1 MREESFFRKSMKI
14 AVPVALQAMLQSS
27 FSMIDQVMV
36 GQLGKTAIAAV
47 EVGGKPGFV
56 FAFVSGA
63 VATVTGIMVSQYM
76 GKEDEEKVDV
86 SMSVNLLVMLAIAL
100 LTTLACLIFP
110 GKLTGIFTG
119 DEAVIRTG
127 AEYVRILALVYPL
140 SGIASILAVQ
150 IRCKDHSEYPLYISA
165 AAAVV
170 NTALNFALI
179 FGHFGAPALGVK
191 GAAIASVVSQVVNL
205 GLMIY
210 FYNKINRFRFSLK
223 MNRAEVWQYV
233 TILFPIV
240 FNEFMWTVGQNVNTF
255 IYGHMGTDEL
265 AGMSLTGPVQGLSIG
280 ALSGLS
286 QAAGILIGKR
296 LGEQEYDKAY
306 EESRKLCLYGF
317 AGSVIMS
324 VILVAC
330 RGLYVGLFKVDV
342 NVAWIGELLLLA
354 FAVLAPVKVQ
364 NMILGGGII
373 RSGGRTK
380 YIMIIDLLG
389 TWLVGVP
396 LGLFTG
402 LYLKLP
408 IAWVYFILSQEE
420 LVRFIITVFMFRSRK
435 WMNTIE

>member
-1 MREESFFRKSMKI
+1 MMEESFFRKSIKI

-110 GKLTGIFTG
+110 GKLTGIFTR
-119 DEAVIRTG
+119 DAAVIKTG
-127 AEYVRILALVYPL
+127 AEYVRMVSLVYPL

-170 NTALNFALI
+170 NTALNFVLI

-205 GLMIY
+205 GLMIC
-210 FYNKINRFRFSLK
+210 FYNKINRFRLSLK
-223 MNRAEVWQYV
+223 MNRAEVWQYI

-306 EESRKLCLYGF
+306 EESKKLCLYGF

-324 VILVAC
+324 VLLVLC
-330 RGLYVGLFKVDV
+330 RGLYVGLFKVDA

-389 TWLVGVP
+389 TWFVGVP

>member
-1 MREESFFRKSMKI
+1 MAEESFFKKSMKI

-110 GKLTGIFTG
+110 GKLTGIFIG

-127 AEYVRILALVYPL
+127 AEYVRILAFVYPL

-191 GAAIASVVSQVVNL
+191 GAA
-205 GLMIY
+205 
-210 FYNKINRFRFSLK
+210 
-223 MNRAEVWQYV
+223 
-233 TILFPIV
+233 
-240 FNEFMWTVGQNVNTF
+240 
-255 IYGHMGTDEL
+255 MG
-265 AGMSLTGPVQGLSIG
+265 S
-280 ALSGLS
+280 
-286 QAAGILIGKR
+286 
-296 LGEQEYDKAY
+296 
-306 EESRKLCLYGF
+306 
-317 AGSVIMS
+317 
-324 VILVAC
+324 
-330 RGLYVGLFKVDV
+330 
-342 NVAWIGELLLLA
+342 
-354 FAVLAPVKVQ
+354 
-364 NMILGGGII
+364 
-373 RSGGRTK
+373 
-380 YIMIIDLLG
+380 
-389 TWLVGVP
+389 
-396 LGLFTG
+396 
-402 LYLKLP
+402 
-408 IAWVYFILSQEE
+408 
-420 LVRFIITVFMFRSRK
+420 
-435 WMNTIE
+435 

>member
-223 MNRAEVWQYV
+223 MNRAEVWQYA

>member
-1 MREESFFRKSMKI
+1 MTEESFFRKSMKI

-76 GKEDEEKVDV
+76 GKEDDEKVDV

-100 LTTLACLIFP
+100 LTTLLCLIFP
-110 GKLTGIFTG
+110 GKLTGIFTK
-119 DEAVIRTG
+119 DAAVIRTG
-127 AEYVRILALVYPL
+127 AEYVRMVSLVYPL

-170 NTALNFALI
+170 NTALNFVLI

-210 FYNKINRFRFSLK
+210 FFNKINRFRFSLK
-223 MNRAEVWQYV
+223 MNRAEVWQYI

-324 VILVAC
+324 VLVVLC
-330 RGLYVGLFKVDV
+330 RGLYVGLFKVDA